1 MSIFKEG
8 TRVAKNTAAPIKE
21 TSEIEESVQ
30 KSEET
35 VSKPKKKRKAK
46 RVIVLFGGVV
56 LIASIVASTI
66 AYKAGLFDNFIKKY
80 LSNDDDTNKDEITAV
95 ADLLPIDNNGII
107 DITTPWYD
115 RTLDEDNGRY
125 TFTYGYVPYDIYNS
139 ENGTHLEAYQGN
151 GEGSK
156 NQVDYQTNNG
166 LKPVG
171 TIGILPEYKEFLTKI
186 EDIKVKIATG
196 DTTYTAP
203 LKSVDYEVSDL
214 YSIPDGYDLYTEDS
228 EARDYAKLAYVD
240 TNGSKVY
247 MIPSMFVSKFIGV
260 KTEIFELI
268 AKYEG
273 LKEQVIFAY
282 NTYNNNAREV
292 IEAIDEETTNRG
304 R

>member
-1 MSIFKEG
+1 MKRKLTTADLEAQAELERQKNGQEG
-8 TRVAKNTAAPIKE
+8 QLEASQPKNGRRVKKL
-21 TSEIEESVQ
+21 
-30 KSEET
+30 
-35 VSKPKKKRKAK
+35 KKKRTWKFYAG
-46 RVIVLFGGVV
+46 IVSVV
-56 LIASIVASTI
+56 LAIAVAVG
-66 AYKAGLFDNFIKKY
+66 AALYKIGILDLLKKEF
-80 LSNDDDTNKDEITAV
+80 SNDDTDKDEITAI
-95 ADLLPIDNNGII
+95 ADLLPIDNKGII
-107 DITTPWYD
+107 DITAPWYD

-125 TFTYGYVPYDIYNS
+125 TFTDGYVPYDIYNS

-171 TIGILPEYKEFLTKI
+171 SIGILPEYKEFLTKI

-203 LKSVDYEVSDL
+203 LESVDYEVSDL
-214 YSIPDGYDLYTEDS
+214 YKIPGGYDLYTEDS
-228 EARDYAKLAYVD
+228 EARDYAKLAYID

-260 KTEIFELI
+260 KTEIVELI